1 MSKLPSSL
9 LIAIVVSMISFSISA
24 QVKGRGEVKGE
35 VMSSWLSGEQVRFRL
50 SIINQQSWSGSRLA
64 NPNNFVYSGA
74 DKMRITEGDKVTL
87 IYNSSDGDYFVA
99 QSLEFN
105 EDRPGEIDQTSYLFP
120 VTIAVIFLVVILVI
134 ILFVRR
140 KQRALHT
147 T

>member
-1 MSKLPSSL
+1 
-9 LIAIVVSMISFSISA
+9 
-24 QVKGRGEVKGE
+24 
-35 VMSSWLSGEQVRFRL
+35 MSSWLSGEQVRFRL
-50 SIINQQSWSGSRLA
+50 SITNQQSWSGSRLA

-120 VTIAVIFLVVILVI
+120 VIIAVIFLVVILVI
-134 ILFVRR
+134 IFFVRR